1 MSERFLAGTDIG
13 TQGTKTVLVNSAG
26 SVVGTGYSSYSP
38 EQPRPSWAQQ
48 WPEVWE
54 EATYESIRGALD
66 GSGVDPDRIS
76 GISIS
81 GLYGGSGVPLD
92 EDLEPIHP
100 CLIWM
105 DRRATEEVSWV
116 KENIDLDWLF
126 EITGNY
132 VDSYYGYTKIL
143 WLKNNEPDLW
153 EKIHK
158 FVPPSSYIEYKMTGE
173 LAVDYS
179 SAGNIGGVFDMNEL
193 TWSREACEA
202 LGIPVDMM
210 PERLVPSDSVM
221 GEITSVAA
229 DKTGLAEGT
238 PVIAGGIDA
247 PMSALS
253 AGAFSEGDNVAMMGT
268 STCWGIIHEG
278 EGLTEELVSMPHV
291 ANSEEKIYTFG
302 GSATTGA
309 LASWFK
315 EQFGMPEEEMAEK
328 SDLSPFELLDAQAA
342 KIPPGS
348 DGLLALPYFKGER
361 SPIWDP
367 RASGTLIGLSLY
379 HTKPHVFRA
388 LLESGAY
395 SLRHNMEIGER
406 VGTPIDQETS
416 VVGGA
421 SKSNLWTQIIADV
434 TGREIVVPSG
444 GVGAPFGDALLA
456 GVATGVIEDYAEVEN
471 WITRGRVVTPNEE
484 NWEVYDKYYELYLD
498 LYRKSSS
505 IMHKLAELSKRPG

>member
-13 TQGTKTVLVNSAG
+13 TQGTKTVLVDSAG
-26 SVVGTGYSSYSP
+26 SVIGTGYSSYSP

-105 DRRATEEVSWV
+105 DRRATEEVGWV

-416 VVGGA
+416 VVGGV

>member
-13 TQGTKTVLVNSAG
+13 TQGTKTVLVDSAG

-105 DRRATEEVSWV
+105 DRRATEEVGWV

-416 VVGGA
+416 VVGGV
-421 SKSNLWTQIIADV
+421 SKSDLWTQIIADV

>member
-13 TQGTKTVLVNSAG
+13 TQGTKTVLVDSAG

-105 DRRATEEVSWV
+105 DRRATEEVGWV

-416 VVGGA
+416 VVGGV

>member
-1 MSERFLAGTDIG
+1 MAQEFLVGTDIG
-13 TQGTKTVLVNSAG
+13 TQGTKTVVVDSSG
-26 SVVGTGYSSYSP
+26 SVVGTGSSFYSP
-38 EQPRPSWAQQ
+38 EQPHPSWAQQ
-48 WPEVWE
+48 WPDVWV
-54 EATYESIRGALD
+54 EATHESIRSALE
-66 GSGVDPDRIS
+66 GSNVDPNRIEGLS
-76 GISIS
+76 VS
-81 GLYGGSGVPLD
+81 GLYGGSGVPVD
-92 EDLEPIHP
+92 EELEPVHP

-105 DRRATEEVSWV
+105 DRRATDEVDWV
-116 KENIDLDWLF
+116 KRNLDLDRLF

-132 VDSYYGYTKIL
+132 VDTYYGYTKML
-143 WLKNNEPDLW
+143 WLKNNKPDVW
-153 EKIHK
+153 EKTHK
-158 FVPPSSYIEYKMTGE
+158 FVPPSNYVEYKLTGE

-179 SAGNIGGVFDMNEL
+179 SAGNIGGVFDLEDL
-193 TWSREACEA
+193 SWSREACDA

-221 GEITSVAA
+221 GEITSAAA

-291 ANSEEKIYTFG
+291 ANSEEKIYTWG

-309 LASWFK
+309 LVNWFK
-315 EQFGMPEEEMAEK
+315 EQFGSVEEESADK
-328 SDLSPFELLDAQAA
+328 TDLSPFELLDAQAE
-342 KIPPGS
+342 KISPGA

-367 RASGTLIGLSLY
+367 KASGTLIGLSLY

-388 LLESGAY
+388 LLESAAY
-395 SLRHNMEIGER
+395 SLRHNIEIGER
-406 VGTPIDQETS
+406 VGIPLNNETS
-416 VVGGA
+416 VVGGV
-421 SKSNLWTQIIADV
+421 SKSELWTQIIADV

-456 GVATGVIEDYAEVEN
+456 GVTTGVIEDYAEVES
-471 WITRGRVVTPNEE
+471 WITRDRVITPNRDKSDI
-484 NWEVYDKYYELYLD
+484 YDDYYELYLK
-498 LYRKSSS
+498 LYEKSSS
-505 IMHKLAELSKRPG
+505 IMHELAELSDQSV